1 MTSTQTEPARLT
13 PGDGEVEELDVLVVG
28 AGFAGLYQL
37 DRLRTLGLSVKIYEA
52 GSGLGGIWYW
62 NCYPGA
68 RVDTHGPLYQFS
80 SEKLWKGWDYE
91 ELYPAYNEVR
101 AYFEHVDERLDLR
114 RDIRFDTKVTG
125 AEFDEERRQWVV
137 STDGGP
143 TARAR
148 FILLCT
154 GIGAKP
160 ILPEIPGLDD
170 FGGEWHHTALWPQ
183 DGLDLAGKRIGV
195 IGTGATGVQVIQ
207 ESAKVASQLTV
218 FQRTPN
224 LALPMRQQKLDDEA
238 KAALRVGMNEQYARR
253 AETFGG
259 FEYDFTG
266 PLSTEYSREEL
277 VDLYQGL
284 WDRGG
289 FRLWLGTFF
298 DVLEDEEANRI
309 VYDLWRDNVRKRI
322 KDPELAEKL
331 APTEPPHPFGVK
343 RPSLEQNYYDLFNQD
358 NVRLVD
364 VKEHPIQ
371 RITKKGVL
379 TADGE
384 EHELDLL
391 VLATGFDAVT
401 GGLTAIDIKGTAGET
416 LGQKWQRGVNSYL
429 GSATHDFPNLM
440 FVYGPQSPSGF
451 ANGPS
456 AAELQGEEIFK
467 MIEYMNANGHT
478 RFEATDEADKSW
490 RAHVDEIADR
500 TLFTRANSWYMG
512 ANVPGKVRQL
522 LNYPGGLPQY
532 LEKWAETKEAGYTGF
547 EIS

>member
-1 MTSTQTEPARLT
+1 MTSTRTRPVSDSA
-13 PGDGEVEELDVLVVG
+13 GGSEVEELDVLIVG

-37 DRLRTLGLSVKIYEA
+37 DRLRRAGLSVKIYEA
-52 GSGLGGIWYW
+52 GSGLGGVWYW

-68 RVDTHGPLYQFS
+68 RVDTQGPLYQFS
-80 SEKLWKGWDYE
+80 SEKLWRGWDYD

-101 AYFEHVDERLDLR
+101 AYFDHVDKTLDLS
-114 RDIRFDTKVTG
+114 RDIRFDTRVTQ
-125 AEFDEERRQWVV
+125 ADFDEQRRQWVV
-137 STDGGP
+137 QAERGP
-143 TARAR
+143 TVRAR

-160 ILPEIPGLDD
+160 ILPDIPGLDT

-183 DGLDLAGKRIGV
+183 DGLDLADKRIGV

-207 ESAKVASQLTV
+207 ESAKVASHLTV

-224 LALPMRQQKLDDEA
+224 LALPMRQRRLDDEA
-238 KAALRVGMNEQYARR
+238 KRALRVNMDEQYAKR

-259 FEYDFTG
+259 FEYDFSG
-266 PLSTEYSREEL
+266 PLSTERSREEVL
-277 VDLYQGL
+277 ELYERL
-284 WDRGG
+284 WAGGG

-298 DVLEDEEANRI
+298 DVLQDDDANDV
-309 VYDLWRDNVRKRI
+309 VYTFWRDKVRQRI
-322 KDPELAEKL
+322 EDPELAEKL
-331 APTEPPHPFGVK
+331 APTVAPHPFGVK
-343 RPSLEQNYYDLFNQD
+343 RPSLEQTYYDLFNQD

-371 RITKKGVL
+371 RITESGVL

-401 GGLTAIDIKGTAGET
+401 GGLTAIDITGTAGET
-416 LGQKWQRGVNSYL
+416 LAQKWKLGVSAHL
-429 GSATHDFPNLM
+429 GSATHGFPNML
-440 FVYGPQSPSGF
+440 FLYGPQSPSGF

-456 AAELQGEEIFK
+456 AAELQGDEIFK
-467 MIEYMNANGHT
+467 MIEFLNLEGHT
-478 RFEATDEADKSW
+478 RFEASEEADRTW
-490 RAHVDEIADR
+490 REHVDEIAET
-500 TLFTRANSWYMG
+500 TLFPRADSWYMG

-522 LNYPGGLPQY
+522 LNYPGGLPLY
-532 LEKWAETKEAGYTGF
+532 LERWAEVSAAGYSGF
-547 EIS
+547 TFD

>member
-1 MTSTQTEPARLT
+1 
-13 PGDGEVEELDVLVVG
+13 
-28 AGFAGLYQL
+28 
-37 DRLRTLGLSVKIYEA
+37 
-52 GSGLGGIWYW
+52 
-62 NCYPGA
+62 
-68 RVDTHGPLYQFS
+68 
-80 SEKLWKGWDYE
+80 
-91 ELYPAYNEVR
+91 
-101 AYFEHVDERLDLR
+101 
-114 RDIRFDTKVTG
+114 
-125 AEFDEERRQWVV
+125 
-137 STDGGP
+137 
-143 TARAR
+143 
-148 FILLCT
+148 
-154 GIGAKP
+154 
-160 ILPEIPGLDD
+160 
-170 FGGEWHHTALWPQ
+170 
-183 DGLDLAGKRIGV
+183 V

-277 VDLYQGL
+277 IDLYQGL

-429 GSATHDFPNLM
+429 GSATHDFPNLL

>member
-1 MTSTQTEPARLT
+1 MTSTQTKPVGNR

-52 GSGLGGIWYW
+52 ASGLGGIWYW

-91 ELYPAYNEVR
+91 ELYPAYTEVR
-101 AYFEHVDERLDLR
+101 AYFDHVDETLDLS
-114 RDIRFDTKVTG
+114 RDIRFDTRVTQ
-125 AEFDEERRQWVV
+125 ADFDEESRRWVV
-137 STDGGP
+137 RTDGGP

-160 ILPEIPGLDD
+160 ILPDIPGLDT

-183 DGLDLAGKRIGV
+183 DGLDLADKRIGV

-207 ESAKVASQLTV
+207 ESAPVASHLTV

-224 LALPMRQQKLDDEA
+224 LALPMRQRKLDDEA
-238 KAALRVGMNEQYARR
+238 KAALRVDMNEQYAAR
-253 AETFGG
+253 AVTFGG

-266 PLSTEYSREEL
+266 PLSTERSREQLLEL
-277 VDLYQGL
+277 YESL
-284 WDRGG
+284 WAQGG

-298 DVLEDEEANRI
+298 DVLQDDEANTL
-309 VYDLWRDNVRKRI
+309 VYEFWRDKVRQRI

-343 RPSLEQNYYDLFNQD
+343 RPSLEQNYYDLYNQD

-371 RITKKGVL
+371 RITEKGVL

-384 EHELDLL
+384 EYELDLL
-391 VLATGFDAVT
+391 ILATGFDAVS
-401 GGLTAIDIKGTAGET
+401 GGLTAIDIRGTEGET
-416 LGQKWQRGVNSYL
+416 LAQKWQRGISSHL
-429 GSATHDFPNLM
+429 GSAVHGFPNML
-440 FVYGPQSPSGF
+440 FIYGPQSPSGF

-467 MIEYMNANGHT
+467 MVEFLNANGST
-478 RFEATDEADKSW
+478 RFEATEEADQSW
-490 RAHVDEIADR
+490 REHVDEIAET
-500 TLFTRANSWYMG
+500 TLFVRANSWYMG

-532 LEKWAETKEAGYTGF
+532 LEKWAEVQSGGYSGF